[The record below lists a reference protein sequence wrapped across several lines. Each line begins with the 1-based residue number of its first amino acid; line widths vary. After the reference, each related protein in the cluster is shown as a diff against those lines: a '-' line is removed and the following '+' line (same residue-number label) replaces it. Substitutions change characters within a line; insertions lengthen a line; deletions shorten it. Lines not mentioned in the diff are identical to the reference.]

1 MTDQAYS
8 FLVAGG
14 LVLASAYSIWLL
26 LRLQA
31 RDRAGRAA
39 REERARAALI
49 PSGSEAFDAGAVA
62 ALNGVE
68 VWTNPYC
75 KPSSRPQDATAW
87 AAGWCYGRQVWR
99 DSWRAED

>member
-14 LVLASAYSIWLL
+14 LAAVSALLAWQL
-26 LRLQA
+26 LRMHA

-49 PSGSEAFDAGAVA
+49 PSGSAAFDAGAVA
-62 ALNGVE
+62 ALDGVE
-68 VWTNPYC
+68 AWANPHC
-75 KPSSRPQDATAW
+75 TPSHLPKDATAW

>member
-8 FLVAGG
+8 FLVAVG
-14 LVLASAYSIWLL
+14 LAAVSAALVWQLV
-26 LRLQA
+26 RMHV

-49 PSGSEAFDAGAVA
+49 SSGSAAFDAGAVA
-62 ALNGVE
+62 ALDGVE
-68 VWTNPYC
+68 VWANPHC
-75 KPSSRPQDATAW
+75 RPSSMPKDATAW

-99 DSWRAED
+99 DSWRAAD